1 MNWSKLFVNILL
13 FATCA
18 LVMMR
23 CSSST
28 DQIKKLKKI
37 SMRNNFEDIGE
48 KQAYNVKSKKPNALP
63 RLFEGGGRKQLKREK
78 SERRLN
84 SNPVSAAPRKHDVID
99 RVKSQRTTESASK
112 TPELNYREMLKQNV
126 VIGRKDVKQTSL
138 RGDIFKGML
147 SKSHIPD
154 TDPMQ
159 STLNSTTSP
168 NSPSFKIAPV
178 CIGQRSCAGRCTG
191 NMTEFRT
198 DGFSACYC
206 DSACYE
212 IFYDCCA
219 DYTKYC
225 GVQKPSNISMKKFK
239 WTCEPLASS
248 GHFRSSQSYVI
259 GEGIWMVS
267 RCPDDWP
274 HDEIRSKCEN
284 LTNSLRTISDL
295 RCYIP
300 AVSGDL
306 TFRNYFCAK
315 CNYIDED
322 LEYFSVKIETNVIP
336 PEHYNFSAKSNFL
349 LSNGAMFPEDE
360 LAISPKSYQKRRY
373 CLKSVVQSCSVGASS
388 ESCVN
393 GPVALVSLDGK
404 QFKNYDCALCNE
416 PNGSITCFP
425 PLCGFTGQLTL
436 RHKFLLKLEYKDT
449 NNEQD
454 SAFTLLRTNCSY
466 GLIYDAKLQDC
477 VEVLPPPSPKED
489 KVRVLAWFSPSKD
502 SQFSEQYFKTVM
514 KQYFGVEN
522 SQLYN
527 VSIET
532 VTFETIPHQSISYH
546 LVSSTLHLTPEQ
558 SFDTFFKLNSD
569 SSRLNLRSFIYF
581 ENPLSVTLEN
591 ITYTI
596 IKTSSRPLSCI
607 THKTY
612 TPQQYLVDKD
622 EQIKIKWTYTV
633 HKKWEYYGQIN
644 GNITICEMYSE
655 NKCEKIQTGLNKN
668 DFIINTNL
676 SLYQKD
682 TGIQYELEK
691 YDVVNNSIALCN
703 LEQFNVPTCS
713 SENSCKGRCSN
724 HTQWQTETK
733 MRCSCDPDCYE
744 VFNDCCSDY
753 TKYCGAQKPRETLT
767 KKYNYTCESVGHYV
781 HKDYF
786 YPTIY
791 CPEGDGL
798 WMVNRC
804 GSEWPNDTVR
814 TKCELVPEN
823 DTNGYLPVLG
833 YGNTTFRNRYCAI
846 CNGIERF
853 EPWPLDVEV
862 DSEYLGKKPLRPGK
876 NQTRRYC
883 LNNVIDSCPRGKR
896 FQSCTDGD
904 VALVSH
910 REFHFKNEHC
920 ATCFGLPSG
929 TFSCFTW
936 KFEIELCRTTFKG
949 AEDIDTI
956 KFIPLSEFLA
966 ILEPEPY
973 EEIVEPIL
981 LTINDKRCGSSGKTF
996 NSNSQTCKVNW
1007 YPLKQN
1013 QRGRFYVNTWL
1024 KTPQNYQNSRFTATE
1039 FKNSLAKFLN
1049 ISRFQLFDINII
1061 KPTKRLYIVS
1071 SIMALTSQQSL
1082 ELKSIDLNNQNRS
1095 FTKKLFNYIYFSNPF
1110 TLQIEDFLH
1119 KVTKTI
1125 SRPLV
1130 GVEEITY
1137 RPEEYVLKEGKR
1149 AFIPSINKSYHSFEY
1164 VLKKGNVTVF
1174 KKYVLAKC
1182 NGSVVLYTTD
1192 DYMKMAN
1199 LSIYVKKTSSLYDYG
1214 EYDILPNKSVT
1225 ICQYFEM
1232 RILNKTRQTVRYS
1245 KLPGLGYVT
1254 FISFLLS
1261 ILCLIFLLVT
1271 YLLFPQLRTLPGKNL
1286 MNFAASLLLF
1296 QVFWLPLNFTEVTS
1310 DKPACKAVAVIEH
1323 YSLMASFVGMSV
1335 IAFHTCKVFARSL
1348 PAPKMSI
1355 GRERKLFCVY
1365 VFLVWVLPAVFVGI
1379 CIVLDDQDVVEIG
1392 YGESEICWLTKNA
1405 YTFFVTI
1412 PIGVLLLF
1420 NIIAFVITAVYLQKN
1435 SQNIA
1440 AKQARRSNLSIFIK
1454 LSTLMGFT
1462 WLFGLL
1468 ALVVTSTKVFWY
1480 FFVILTSL
1488 QGVFVAMA
1496 FAVNVK
1502 TWSLYKQRYASGPKS
1517 SATTYA
1523 ESYQKKHTNNCRET
1537 RV

>member
-1 MNWSKLFVNILL
+1 MLINTNNVRNNILLRMSWSKLFVNILL
-13 FATCA
+13 LATCA

-63 RLFEGGGRKQLKREK
+63 RLFVGGGRKQLKREK

-99 RVKSQRTTESASK
+99 RIKSQRTTESASK

-126 VIGRKDVKQTSL
+126 VIGRKDVKKTSL

-147 SKSHIPD
+147 SKSHITD

-239 WTCEPLASS
+239 WTCELLASS
-248 GHFRSSQSYVI
+248 GHFRSNQSCVI

-274 HDEIRSKCEN
+274 YDEIRSKCEN

-360 LAISPKSYQKRRY
+360 LAISPKNYQKRRY
-373 CLKSVVQSCSVGASS
+373 CLKSVVQYCSVGASS

-436 RHKFLLKLEYKDT
+436 LHKFLLKLEYKDT

-477 VEVLPPPSPKED
+477 VEKLPPPSAKED
-489 KVRVLAWFSPSKD
+489 RVRVLAWFSPSKD
-502 SQFSEQYFKTVM
+502 SQFSEQDFKTVM

-527 VSIET
+527 VSIKT
-532 VTFETIPHQSISYH
+532 VTSETIPPSSILYH
-546 LVSSTLHLTPEQ
+546 WISSTVHLTPEQ
-558 SFDTFFKLNSD
+558 SFDTLFKMNSD
-569 SSRLNLRSFIYF
+569 SSRLNLQSFIYF
-581 ENPLSVTLEN
+581 ENPLSVTLKN
-591 ITYTI
+591 ITYTL
-596 IKTSSRPLSCI
+596 IKTTSRPLSCV

-612 TPQQYLVDKD
+612 TPQQYVVDKD
-622 EQIKIKWTYTV
+622 EQITIKWTYVV
-633 HKKWEYYGQIN
+633 HTKLEYYGQIN
-644 GNITICEMYSE
+644 GNITICEMYSK
-655 NKCEKIQTGLNKN
+655 NNCEKKQAGLNKN

-676 SLYQKD
+676 SLYHKD
-682 TGIQYELEK
+682 TGILYELGK
-691 YDVVNNSIALCN
+691 YDVVDNSIALCN
-703 LEQFNVPTCS
+703 LEQFNVPICS
-713 SENSCKGRCSN
+713 SQNSCKGRCTN
-724 HTQWQTETK
+724 YTQWQTETK

-781 HKDYF
+781 RRDHSY
-786 YPTIY
+786 TIVY
-791 CPEGDGL
+791 YPEGDGL

-804 GSEWPNDTVR
+804 APEWPNDTVR
-814 TKCELVPEN
+814 TKYELAPVN

-833 YGNTTFRNRYCAI
+833 YDNTTFRNRYCAI
-846 CNGIERF
+846 CNGVERF
-853 EPWPLDVEV
+853 DPWPLHVEV
-862 DSEYLGKKPLRPGK
+862 DSEYFAKKRLKPGK

-883 LNNVIDSCPRGKR
+883 LNNVIDSCPRGKK
-896 FQSCTDGD
+896 FQLCSDGD

-910 REFHFKNEHC
+910 RKLHFKNAHC

-936 KFEIELCRTTFKG
+936 KYQQKLRKRVPFHTIPIYFSIVFHASLKPLSVILITL
-949 AEDIDTI
+949 AED
-956 KFIPLSEFLA
+956 KFLSEETILA
-966 ILEPEPY
+966 
-973 EEIVEPIL
+973 
-981 LTINDKRCGSSGKTF
+981 TTDKRCGTSGKTF
-996 NSNSQTCKVNW
+996 SSISQTCQLNW
-1007 YPLKQN
+1007 YLAGQDHPD
-1013 QRGRFYVNTWL
+1013 GFYVNTWL
-1024 KTPQNYQNSRFTATE
+1024 KPPQNYQNNTFTATE
-1039 FKNSLAKFLN
+1039 FKNSLAKYLN
-1049 ISRFQLFDINII
+1049 ISRFQLFNINITE
-1061 KPTKRLYIVS
+1061 PTERLYLVS
-1071 SIMALTSQQSL
+1071 SIMLLISQQRL
-1082 ELKSIDLNNQNRS
+1082 ELKSINRNDQTQS
-1095 FTKKLFNYIYFSNPF
+1095 SRKKLFNYIYFSDPF
-1110 TLQIEDFLH
+1110 TFQINDFSH
-1119 KVTKTI
+1119 TVTKTI

-1130 GVEEITY
+1130 AVVGKNTKNEGFVYVANNENIT
-1137 RPEEYVLKEGKR
+1137 L
-1149 AFIPSINKSYHSFEY
+1149 
-1164 VLKKGNVTVF
+1164 F

-1182 NGSVVLYTTD
+1182 NGSVVLYTTR
-1192 DYMKMAN
+1192 DYTKMAN

-1232 RILNKTRQTVRYS
+1232 RILNKTRQTVRYN

-1271 YLLFPQLRTLPGKNL
+1271 YLLFPQLQTLPGKNL

-1296 QVFWLPLNFTEVTS
+1296 QIFWLPLNFTEVTS

-1323 YSLMASFVGMSV
+1323 YFLMASFVGMSV

-1365 VFLVWVLPAVFVGI
+1365 AALVWVLPAVFVGI

-1420 NIIAFVITAVYLQKN
+1420 NIVAFVITAVYLQKN

-1468 ALVVTSTKVFWY
+1468 ALVVTSTTVFWY

-1488 QGVFVAMA
+1488 QGVFVAVA

>member
-1 MNWSKLFVNILL
+1 M
-13 FATCA
+13 
-18 LVMMR
+18 
-23 CSSST
+23 
-28 DQIKKLKKI
+28 LKNSFK
-37 SMRNNFEDIGE
+37 NVGE
-48 KQAYNVKSKKPNALP
+48 KQAHNLKSQKPKVLP
-63 RLFEGGGRKQLKREK
+63 WWFEGGRQKQLKLES
-78 SERRLN
+78 SEQRLH
-84 SNPVSAAPRKHDVID
+84 SSPVSAAFRKHDTA
-99 RVKSQRTTESASK
+99 KSQRKIESASQ
-112 TPELNYREMLKQNV
+112 TQEQNYREILKQNV
-126 VIGRKDVKQTSL
+126 VPGKNDAKQTSL
-138 RGDIFKGML
+138 RGDILNGML
-147 SKSHIPD
+147 SEGEGILNQFWDSRERTNRKAVTGRRFVKRNVNVSEA
-154 TDPMQ
+154 MQ
-159 STLNSTTSP
+159 STLKSTTSP
-168 NSPSFKIAPV
+168 TSPSFKIPPV
-178 CIGQRSCAGRCTG
+178 CIEQQSCAGRCTG
-191 NMTEFRT
+191 NMTKFRT
-198 DGFSACYC
+198 DENLACYC

-212 IFYDCCA
+212 MFHDCCA

-225 GVQKPSNISMKKFK
+225 GVQKPDNKSIKKFK

-248 GHFRSSQSYVI
+248 GDYRSIPSCVM

-274 HDEIRSKCEN
+274 YDEIRSKCEN

-295 RCYIP
+295 GRYIP

-322 LEYFSVKIETNVIP
+322 LEYYSQTVNIETNVIP
-336 PEHYNFSAKSNFL
+336 PEHYNFGAKIDFL
-349 LSNGAMFPEDE
+349 LSNGAKFPEEE
-360 LAISPKSYQKRRY
+360 LVSPKSYQKRRY
-373 CLKSVVQSCSVGASS
+373 CLKSVVQSCSAGVSS

-425 PLCGFTGQLTL
+425 PLCGFTDKPTL
-436 RHKFLLKLEYKDT
+436 LHKFLLKLDDKHT

-454 SAFTLLRTNCSY
+454 LAITLLRTYCSN
-466 GLIYDAKLQDC
+466 GLIYDAKLHEC
-477 VEVLPPPSPKED
+477 VEKLPPPSAKVD
-489 KVRVLAWFSPSKD
+489 KVRVLAWFSPSKY
-502 SQFSEQYFKTVM
+502 SQFSEQDFKTVM

-532 VTFETIPHQSISYH
+532 VRSETIPHPSIFYH

-569 SSRLNLRSFIYF
+569 SSCLNLRSFIYF

-596 IKTSSRPLSCI
+596 IKTTSRPLSCI

-622 EQIKIKWTYTV
+622 EQIKIMWTYTV

-781 HKDYF
+781 HIDYF

-814 TKCELVPEN
+814 TKCELVPGK

-833 YGNTTFRNRYCAI
+833 YDNTTFRNRYCAM
-846 CNGIERF
+846 CNGVGRF
-853 EPWPLDVEV
+853 EPWPIDVEI
-862 DSEYLGKKPLRPGK
+862 DLDCEFLYLGKKPLRPGK
-876 NQTRRYC
+876 NQARRYC

-896 FQSCTDGD
+896 FESCTDGD
-904 VALVSH
+904 VAVVSH
-910 REFHFKNEHC
+910 REFHFKNAHC

-929 TFSCFTW
+929 AFSCFTW
-936 KFEIELCRTTFKG
+936 KFVNLKLCTKIYKICNHFRG
-949 AEDIDTI
+949 
-956 KFIPLSEFLA
+956 IPLSEVVETRETE
-966 ILEPEPY
+966 ID
-973 EEIVEPIL
+973 EIVEPI

-996 NSNSQTCKVNW
+996 NNNSQNCQVNW
-1007 YPLKQN
+1007 HQLKQN
-1013 QRGRFYVNTWL
+1013 QPSRFYVYTWL
-1024 KTPQNYQNSRFTATE
+1024 KPPQNYQGNLFTATE
-1039 FKNSLAKFLN
+1039 FKNSVAKFLN

-1061 KPTKRLYIVS
+1061 QPTKGLYIVS

-1082 ELKSIDLNNQNRS
+1082 ESINLNNQTQS
-1095 FTKKLFNYIYFSNPF
+1095 FGKKLYYYIYFSDPF
-1110 TLQIEDFLH
+1110 TLLIKNFLH

-1130 GVEEITY
+1130 GVEEMTY

-1149 AFIPSINKSYHSFEY
+1149 VFIPSINKSYHSFEY

-1182 NGSVVLYTTD
+1182 NGSVVLYTTE

-1214 EYDILPNKSVT
+1214 EYEILPNKSVT

-1232 RILNKTRQTVRYS
+1232 RILNKTRQTVRYH

-1271 YLLFPQLRTLPGKNL
+1271 YLLFPQLQTLPGKNL

-1296 QVFWLPLNFTEVTS
+1296 QIFWLPLNFTEVTS

-1323 YSLMASFVGMSV
+1323 YFLMASFVGMSV
-1335 IAFHTCKVFARSL
+1335 IAFHTSKVFARSL

-1365 VFLVWVLPAVFVGI
+1365 VALVWVLPAVFVGI
-1379 CIVLDDQDVVEIG
+1379 FIVLDNRDVVEIG
-1392 YGESEICWLTKNA
+1392 YGESEICWLSKNA
-1405 YTFFVTI
+1405 YSYFVTI
-1412 PIGVLLLF
+1412 PMGVLLLF
-1420 NIIAFVITAVYLQKN
+1420 NIIAFVTTAVYLRKN

-1440 AKQARRSNLSIFIK
+1440 ARQARRSNLSIFIK

-1468 ALVVTSTKVFWY
+1468 ALVVTSTTVFWY

-1488 QGVFVAMA
+1488 QGVFVATA
-1496 FAVNVK
+1496 FVVNAK
-1502 TWSLYKQRYASGPKS
+1502 TFSLYKQRYIRQVAKVQPHMSNPAGS
-1517 SATTYA
+1517 T
-1523 ESYQKKHTNNCRET
+1523 
-1537 RV
+1537 